1 VSDEGADLLEREA
14 AGRRRATF
22 AAAGAALLQV
32 AAQLMVIG
40 PSRDAPEG
48 GPGAVL
54 ELPAFYRDNATE
66 LIGVNLVLGSSY
78 LCAALALDYLFG
90 AARARR
96 PETPGAAR
104 LTAYVGALGL
114 AVSLVIAQLIVTR
127 NAEAYLDSGEAS
139 YFAARGIVETDEIR
153 VAGAV
158 SQGARFALAF
168 GFVLISLNAM
178 RAGLLTRFMGIL
190 GVIAG
195 VLLAIPQLAPT
206 PIVLWFWLGALALL
220 FAGRW
225 PGGVPP
231 AWRTGRAEPW
241 PTAKELR
248 EQREREQSGATAV
261 EPADQ
266 ASDPADTPAAP
277 RRRRKKRR

>member
-1 VSDEGADLLEREA
+1 MSDDTADQLQREA
-14 AGRRRATF
+14 GGRRRATF

-32 AAQLMVIG
+32 AAQVLVLS
-40 PSRDAPEG
+40 PTRDAPRERPG
-48 GPGAVL
+48 GAL
-54 ELPAFYRDNATE
+54 ELPDFYLEHAAE
-66 LIGVNLVLGSSY
+66 LIGVNLVLGASY
-78 LCAALALDYLFG
+78 VCAALALDYLFG
-90 AARARR
+90 ATRARR
-96 PETPGAAR
+96 PEIPGVAR
-104 LTAYVGALGL
+104 LTAYVGGVGL
-114 AVSLVIAQLIVTR
+114 AGALVVAQLIVTR
-127 NAEAYLDSGEAS
+127 NAEAYLERGNVS
-139 YFAARGIVETDEIR
+139 YFAAREVVDTDDLR
-153 VAGAV
+153 VAVAV

-225 PGGVPP
+225 PGGVPL

-241 PTAKELR
+241 PTARELR
-248 EQREREQSGATAV
+248 EQREREQGGAAA
-261 EPADQ
+261 EPADESS
-266 ASDPADTPAAP
+266 AAADKPTPP